1 MPVCTATDITVFTD
15 ISASAGT
22 ITASGL
28 IPIVQDRIRTI
39 CNNPFITDM
48 YVQDGMTFSST
59 NGTIV
64 ASSVNFETEGF
75 IAGDE
80 IYIYNSYR
88 NDGYKVLSSASSLT
102 LTVASGYSVVAEPSA
117 RSILISVVK
126 WPDALKF
133 IAAQMVKYDYDDR
146 PQKTIGANSVTLGP
160 YSVSYAA
167 SSITSNPY
175 GYPQEMVDA
184 LAAYTLVK
192 VS

>member
-22 ITASGL
+22 IVSSGL
-28 IPIVQDRIRTI
+28 IPIVQDRITTI
-39 CNNPFITDM
+39 CNNYFLTDM
-48 YVQDGMTFSST
+48 YVTAGMTFNAT
-59 NGTIV
+59 NGTII
-64 ASSVNFETEGF
+64 ASGGNFEDEGF

-88 NDGYKVLSSASSLT
+88 NDGFKILSTASALT
-102 LTVASGYSVVAEPSA
+102 LTVASGHSVVAEPSG
-117 RSILISVVK
+117 RSIMISVVK
-126 WPDALKF
+126 WPDELKY